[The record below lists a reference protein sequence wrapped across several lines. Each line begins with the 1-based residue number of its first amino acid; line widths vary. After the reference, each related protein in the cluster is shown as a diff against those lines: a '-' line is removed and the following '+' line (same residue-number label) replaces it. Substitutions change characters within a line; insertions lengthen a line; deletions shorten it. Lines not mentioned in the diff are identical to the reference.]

1 MYKKYADETIENK
14 DGTTKTIVVQAIC
27 RKSDNAYIPF
37 DEANT
42 DYQEYLEWVAN
53 GNTAEAVDNTLT
65 WDDIRSTRDQILRS
79 TDWTMTSGAT
89 VDQAQWAAYR
99 QVIRDIPQTYKDKTP
114 DDVVW
119 PTQPSTAGP
128 NT

>member
-1 MYKKYADETIENK
+1 MYKKYANETISNK
-14 DGTTKTIVVQAIC
+14 DGSTKTIVVQAIC

-42 DYQEYLEWVAN
+42 DYQEYLAWVAE
-53 GNTAEAVDNTLT
+53 GNTAEAADTLT
-65 WDDIRSTRDQILRS
+65 WDDIRAKRDEILVS
-79 TDWTMTSGAT
+79 TDWTMTTGAT